1 MLQQVTD
8 PNPGFMG
15 HALSALSA
23 LDGLGSFGAAFIIRI
38 RSAFSFDFRKVSWRW
53 LLLGLALGVAI
64 SYVSTIAI
72 YYMGYTSMD
81 TQESYRT
88 RYDFLIYPYNGH
100 NRLCN
105 LYVN

>member
-38 RSAFSFDFRKVSWRW
+38 RSAFFLTFVKYPGGGSCWGWLSEW
-53 LLLGLALGVAI
+53 LLVTYPP
-64 SYVSTIAI
+64 SQSTIWATLQWI
-72 YYMGYTSMD
+72 PKKVIAPDMISLFIHIMATIVSVIFM
-81 TQESYRT
+81 
-88 RYDFLIYPYNGH
+88 
-100 NRLCN
+100 
-105 LYVN
+105 